1 MTLKAFYH
9 RMEDRYFNFLDRM
22 EKKGINFYKI
32 VDPLEK
38 RGIPTFAIFW
48 LIILAVLVL
57 LGIVIAGQF
66 TAPSSSN
73 DLVFTFMDPSEN
85 LISNQSLDINL
96 SGTIKSIAT
105 DSYGVTKVK
114 GMQNGLYS
122 LSLIGSKYLIDTP
135 SDITVTTSNKSFT
148 IYLSEKVAAYSK
160 TIYFKSKATGEQI
173 LTSIAIESVT
183 CTNNSNFIKESFTV
197 VDGSYTLNNIP
208 SDCGQLEVTF
218 VNNNS
223 TQENDLTINNLNRTG
238 EIFLEG
244 VGDNLRGDVTISI
257 LDEELNIPV
266 SGVVVSLYNGSG
278 FLAGEATTST
288 NGIVNLSSIELGT
301 YSVGVRDPDAIY
313 SGIIPADG
321 VKIDVALEGINIIP
335 AIKIKKD
342 IVGTIKLKIVD
353 LETNQAIENVDVSL
367 FKGDTKLSSFKTNA
381 DGLVNFGIR
390 EDIGYTIT
398 FDNADYTVKTQ
409 AGIRK
414 NDAVQTIKLK
424 RISQETFRGVM
435 ISVVDKDVQP
445 VEYASVRIWDMESN
459 TVVKEGTADVFG
471 KIIIPNLD
479 PQKTYK
485 VDAVSGKYVSSP
497 SSPFMI
503 VERELT
509 EIQVR
514 MDIGEVTYNITI
526 TDGVEPIS
534 TQIAVYDVYNNREIE
549 NKRTTTS
556 VDGSTI
562 IRVRADKIVYFVIN
576 NYDSKFITGK
586 YSQEANNTLKLN
598 FTLPKVSNSSNIEYL
613 GLYDSSGNQVT
624 SVSPGQSV
632 KARFVLNVNNN
643 YSKVV
648 AHIRTGAGNKC
659 DGVTHLLEEDDV
671 YIKEINAGTNK
682 ISGSVSYTPCLGEGT
697 DLASKTTR
705 DAKWFNVTVDSP
717 MTGSYLIEATLVIS
731 DLVTTAV
738 PVYYRAEYYSGGNIL
753 RYPQDDVLG
762 QSSTSGT
769 KQGLYAYTKEAQ
781 IFTGQSNFC
790 DSTVCYNFYMYNE
803 STKITKN
810 IIDKYS
816 PKSNTAHKLYFNLNF
831 LRPVSGATL
840 NLTSNGSTILL
851 KDYSIEG
858 VGSRLITGKEFDSI
872 ELGTIGANDYISG
885 VVSFAITNDN
895 SDVLNFNL
903 LSASE
908 TVFSKSI
915 IMDIKPSNNI
925 NFEMSPRAIAPFVPN
940 DVIMVLTDD
949 NNKVIQK
956 ADVTVKINKLV
967 VVTGQT
973 NLNGVFGFVLPAP
986 DLGDVIEIIIR
997 KEGYKNINTTMTV
1010 SSDMIS
1016 TIPEKVAVY
1025 LDLSAEYTN
1034 TTNITLINNT
1044 TLPLAI
1050 TAVKYDTDNKYVKL
1064 QLSGDDKILAGGS
1077 SVEYALKT
1085 SVTDEGVNLM
1095 TAKTF
1100 STDLIITLENIET
1113 KREWKTKIPVDVRIG
1128 FGNSLDTLDCLQL
1141 TPASLELRGEGNV
1154 STESSF
1160 KIKNTCT
1167 VALEKANLGNI
1178 FAEIDYGT
1186 SKEIGA
1192 VSLQIGTK
1200 NYILEPNNKTL
1211 ILNTM
1216 AAGKEEVVKVI
1227 FKTGKLSTGLSEPII
1242 YFTSKRAN
1250 VNGVDEIESELDLSL
1265 IVNKYSECIDLP
1277 QTPVSVLACPYNYGS
1292 MGMGSMG
1299 MGNNMS
1305 NNYYGTN
1312 GLDQTRWNSQS
1323 TYNNNFGNS
1332 YAGGYNVNRYFN
1344 AGNNYNYGNGY
1355 YTQGYNAMAQ
1365 QNPYAYGSNTGY
1377 VGSNMS
1383 TTNTL
1388 NYPNSYYNNGMDP
1401 NATQAYNM
1409 LDGGNGYGNMM
1420 QGNMM
1425 GCQSRPIYAT
1435 NNCSEDVDLKF
1446 DAPYGINIISE
1457 KEMTLAK
1464 GEKKQVLISG
1474 AEEMGTFPLSVSARP
1489 NTDIDSEYK
1498 LIKEIPIEVSLPLSY
1513 LPSKCIVVTPQKL
1526 DFSGLKNGYQNVD
1539 VYNMCYS
1546 QGYRLVAVN
1555 YQDLNEIMFEN
1566 IYFLSITGN
1575 SASLQPIRVDQVKD
1589 TKGNVIERWTVSLR
1603 RNPEVERIMINKYTE
1618 KYGTDASGIVSTIRT
1633 FGFDLGEQVAL
1644 KFMLSVGLQPSSLNM
1659 QPIFSN
1665 VGMQLTDNMQWLG
1678 LFNKENQGLFGT
1690 QDANIAKDR
1699 WLSLYVN
1706 QEDRDALSYK
1716 LTPLYPKD
1724 YDIIFIKVKESA
1736 LTTDKFRTLDKDD
1749 YSSVCFIGL
1758 IKDLPIENKAL
1769 TSFIPKEQ
1777 VQEFQNNGGRL
1788 TVQLSFEE
1796 EGYFKLCFKRPLD
1809 ELKPDEVNVYDKF
1822 KELFS
1827 LMAYTEDGK
1836 KTYLQ
1841 RQIYIGVD
1849 AKVGAGKLEGGK
1861 SLADQNTSAGTTPGG
1876 TTGGDTTTLTTCAGP
1891 LGNTADLGFTGE
1903 NAFNKYGFNRLLLD
1917 WTAVTYKTC
1926 DMGNYYCDQEQLY
1939 KSIAAKQKK
1948 IDNSDYIQFAK
1959 TKTDK
1964 VDDRKFAKDST
1975 GAPERLAQIW
1985 SAQNYKMDTTSESN
1999 QLKQKTELID
2009 YINTSYNVLLR
2020 VPEELTGLTI
2030 ISVENKS
2037 VNIDKSDFTNF
2048 VDYLIYSPD
2057 YPGYSN
2063 DGKYYFDAKWYIF
2076 IYKNRDD
2083 TLAQMKSYFKCA
2095 DSPYLCTND
2104 AIDDSIFN
2112 QYLQEFYVNMD
2123 VYYGVGLDGF
2133 IVNLEQFGNLDDSI
2147 NKALMQ
2153 TSGFLK
2159 SEYDMNLSSSTTL
2172 RNITA
2177 PGAYYIKTSLASK
2190 IISLN
2195 IVKEVKE
2202 LNEFTDTTDR
2212 MYSKNP
2218 IFYKPINPNYYDYG
2232 KTGVPFLENN
2242 YVYKDYYL
2250 SWNTLQEG
2258 YTFKYFSTSAIP
2270 MFISS
2275 VPIKVNS
2282 SGTPT
2287 IQLIRDNTERTNFT
2301 KTWTNST
2308 MLFVVNE
2315 DKTDNQSYQL
2325 RLKSDKPLTFN
2336 QNITSTSTNQYD
2348 VPKKLDNS
2356 TMNYKTIKALV
2367 DEIKSGNVCFTT
2379 TQQEFKT
2386 WNMIKDYV
2394 FTKGS

>member
-1 MTLKAFYH
+1 
-9 RMEDRYFNFLDRM
+9 MEDNYFNFLDRM

-48 LIILAVLVL
+48 LIILAVLVI

-66 TAPSSSN
+66 ASTPSSN

-85 LISNQSLDINL
+85 IISNQSLDINF

-105 DSYGVTKVK
+105 DSSGIAKIK
-114 GMQNGLYS
+114 GMENGFYS

-135 SDITVTTSNKSFT
+135 NDITVTSTKKTFT

-160 TIYFKSKATGEQI
+160 TIYFKSKTTGEQI
-173 LTSIAIESVT
+173 LTPIAIDSVT
-183 CTNNSNFIKESFTV
+183 CSNNSNFNKTSFTV
-197 VDGSYTLNNIP
+197 VDGSYTLTNIP
-208 SDCGQLEVTF
+208 SDCGELEVNF
-218 VNNNS
+218 VNGNA
-223 TQENDLTINNLNRTG
+223 TEENDLTINNLNRTG
-238 EIFLEG
+238 EIFLEEA
-244 VGDNLRGDVTISI
+244 DDSKRGDVTISI
-257 LDEELNIPV
+257 LDDELNIPV
-266 SGVVVSLYNGSG
+266 SGIIVSLYNGSG
-278 FLAGEATTST
+278 FLAGEATTNT
-288 NGIVNLSSIELGT
+288 NGIINLSSIELGT
-301 YSVGVRDPDAIY
+301 YSLGVKDPDAIY
-313 SGIIPADG
+313 SGIIPAAG
-321 VKIDVALEGINIIP
+321 IKIDVIREGVNLIP

-342 IVGTIKLKIVD
+342 IIGTIKLKVID
-353 LETNQAIENVDVSL
+353 IETNQAIENVDVSL
-367 FKGDTKLSSFKTNA
+367 FKGDVKLSNFKTNV

-398 FDNADYTVKTQ
+398 FDNPDYTVKTQ

-414 NDAVQTIKLK
+414 NESVQTIKLK

-445 VEYASVRIWDMESN
+445 VEYASVRVWDMSSN
-459 TVVKEGTADVFG
+459 TVVKEGTTDVFG
-471 KIIIPNLD
+471 KVIIPNLD
-479 PQKTYK
+479 PEKTYK
-485 VDAVSGKYVSSP
+485 VDAVSGKYVSSS

-503 VERELT
+503 IERELT

-514 MDIGEVTYNITI
+514 MDVGEVTYNITV
-526 TDGVEPIS
+526 TDGVQPIS

-549 NKRTTTS
+549 NKRTITG

-562 IRVRADKIVYFVIN
+562 VRVRADKTVYFVIN
-576 NYDSKFITGK
+576 NYDSRFITGK
-586 YSQEANNTLKLN
+586 YSLEANNTLKLN

-613 GLYDSSGNQVT
+613 GLYDASGNQVT

-648 AHIRTGAGNKC
+648 AHLRTGAGNKC
-659 DGVTHLLEEDDV
+659 DGITHLLEEDDV

-682 ISGSVSYTPCLGEGT
+682 VSGSVSYTPCLGEGI
-697 DLASKTTR
+697 DVASKTTR
-705 DAKWFNVTVDSP
+705 DAKWFNVTLDTP
-717 MTGSYLIEATLVIS
+717 MTGSYLIEATLVVS
-731 DLVTTAV
+731 DLVTAAV
-738 PVYYRAEYYSGGNIL
+738 PIYYRAEYYSGGNIL
-753 RYPQDDVLG
+753 RYPQDEVLG

-769 KQGLYAYTKEAQ
+769 KQALYAYTKEAQ

-790 DSTVCYNFYMYNE
+790 DSIVCYNFYMYNE

-810 IIDKYS
+810 IVDKYS

-840 NLTSNGSTILL
+840 NLTNNGSTILL

-858 VGSRLITGKEFDSI
+858 VGSRLISGKDFDSI

-885 VVSFAITNDN
+885 AVSFAITSDN
-895 SDVLNFNL
+895 SDVLNFNIF
-903 LSASE
+903 SSNE

-925 NFEMSPRAIAPFVPN
+925 NLEISPRAIAPFVAN
-940 DVIMVLTDD
+940 DVLLVLTDD

-956 ADVTVKINKLV
+956 ADVTAKINKQV

-973 NLNGVFGFVLPAP
+973 NQNGLFGFVLPAP
-986 DLGDVIEIIIR
+986 DLGDVIELIIS
-997 KEGYKNINTTMTV
+997 KEGYKNIDTTMVV

-1016 TIPEKVAVY
+1016 TIPEKIAVY

-1034 TTNITLINNT
+1034 TTNITLVNNT

-1050 TAVKYDTDNKYVKL
+1050 TSVKYDTENKYVKL
-1064 QLSGDDKILAGGS
+1064 LLVGDEKVLDGGS

-1100 STDLIITLENIET
+1100 STDLIITLENLET
-1113 KREWKTKIPVDVRIG
+1113 KREWTTKIPVDIRIG

-1141 TPASLELRGEGNV
+1141 TPSSLELRGEGNV
-1154 STESSF
+1154 STESNF

-1167 VALEKANLGNI
+1167 VGLEPANLGNI
-1178 FAEIDYGT
+1178 FAEINYGT
-1186 SKEIGA
+1186 FKEIGV
-1192 VSLQIGTK
+1192 VSLQVGTK

-1211 ILNTM
+1211 ILNTL
-1216 AAGKEEVVKVI
+1216 GSGDEKVVKII
-1227 FKTGKLSTGLSEPII
+1227 FKSGKMSTGLSEPII

-1250 VNGVDEIESELDLSL
+1250 VNGIDEIESELELSL
-1265 IVNKYSECIDLP
+1265 IVNKYSECIELP
-1277 QTPVSVLACPYNYGS
+1277 QTSVSVLACAYTFGNNLYNSYYGS
-1292 MGMGSMG
+1292 S
-1299 MGNNMS
+1299 
-1305 NNYYGTN
+1305 
-1312 GLDQTRWNSQS
+1312 GLDQTRWNNQS
-1323 TYNNNFGNS
+1323 MYNNNFGNA
-1332 YAGGYNVNRYFN
+1332 YADGYNVNRYFN
-1344 AGNNYNYGNGY
+1344 AGNNYTYGNGY
-1355 YTQGYNAMAQ
+1355 YTQGYNTLSQ
-1365 QNPYAYGSNTGY
+1365 TNPYAYNSSTGY

-1388 NYPNSYYNNGMDP
+1388 NYPNSYYNNGLDP

-1409 LDGGNGYGNMM
+1409 LDYGYGYGSSMY
-1420 QGNMM
+1420 GSTM

-1435 NNCSEDVDLKF
+1435 NNCSEAVDLKF
-1446 DAPYGINIISE
+1446 EAPYGINIISE
-1457 KEMTLAK
+1457 NEVTLEK

-1489 NTDIDSEYK
+1489 STDIESEYK

-1513 LPSKCIVVTPQKL
+1513 LPSKCIAVTPQKL

-1603 RNPEVERIMINKYTE
+1603 RNPEVEKIMIKKYTE

-1690 QDANIAKDR
+1690 QDTNAVKDR

-1716 LTPLYPKD
+1716 LTPLYPKEN
-1724 YDIIFIKVKESA
+1724 DIIFIKVKENA

-1758 IKDLPIENKAL
+1758 VRELPIDKL
-1769 TSFIPKEQ
+1769 SSTSFIPKEQ

-1809 ELKPDEVNVYDKF
+1809 ELKPDEVSVYDKF
-1822 KELFS
+1822 PNLFS

-1841 RQIYIGVD
+1841 RQVYIGVD

-1861 SLADQNTSAGTTPGG
+1861 SLADQVTSGTTPGG
-1876 TTGGDTTTLTTCAGP
+1876 QTGGDTKALTNCSDPNGTTQNAGY
-1891 LGNTADLGFTGE
+1891 TGE
-1903 NAFNKYGFNRLLLD
+1903 TAFNKYGFNRILLD
-1917 WTAVTYKTC
+1917 WGNDAITYKTC

-1939 KSIAAKQKK
+1939 KSISIKQNK
-1948 IDNSDYIQFAK
+1948 IKNNEYIELGN
-1959 TKTDK
+1959 T
-1964 VDDRKFAKDST
+1964 KFAKASDGS
-1975 GAPERLAQIW
+1975 PEKLTTIDG
-1985 SAQNYKMDTTSESN
+1985 YKQFKIDTTANASVLASE
-1999 QLKQKTELID
+1999 TELD
-2009 YINTSYNVLLR
+2009 KYISASNKILGA
-2020 VPEELTGLTI
+2020 VPEGIKEITVISVTSNNSQISDANFKAFVQTI
-2030 ISVENKS
+2030 IPNSKFVGNKIYFNAATYVPI
-2037 VNIDKSDFTNF
+2037 VNVANPSATIKTKFS
-2048 VDYLIYSPD
+2048 S
-2057 YPGYSN
+2057 
-2063 DGKYYFDAKWYIF
+2063 
-2076 IYKNRDD
+2076 
-2083 TLAQMKSYFKCA
+2083 M
-2095 DSPYLCTND
+2095 ND
-2104 AIDDSIFN
+2104 ANFN
-2112 QYLQEFYVNMD
+2112 AYLQEFYVNMD
-2123 VYYGVGLDGF
+2123 VYYGVGLNNF
-2133 IVNLEQFGNLDDSI
+2133 VANLMKYSDLTSTE
-2147 NKALMQ
+2147 NKAMML
-2153 TSGFLK
+2153 TKTLYNN
-2159 SEYDMNLSSSTTL
+2159 YDMNLSISGLTNISS
-2172 RNITA
+2172 
-2177 PGAYYIKTSLASK
+2177 PGAYYIKSTSSTDK
-2190 IISLN
+2190 ITIEFSSN
-2195 IVKEVKE
+2195 IIA
-2202 LNEFTDTTDR
+2202 LDEFTGTG
-2212 MYSKNP
+2212 YSENP
-2218 IFYKPINPNYYDYG
+2218 IFYKPINPNKFTYG
-2232 KTGVPFLENN
+2232 NAGIPFIENG
-2242 YVYKDYYL
+2242 YVQKDYYL
-2250 SWNTLQEG
+2250 FWNALQEG
-2258 YTFKYFSTSAIP
+2258 YIFRYSSTGTVP
-2270 MFISS
+2270 MFVSS
-2275 VPIKVNS
+2275 VPIKVNV
-2282 SGTPT
+2282 SGAPI
-2287 IQLIRDNTERTNFT
+2287 IQMIRNNQQASFT
-2301 KTWTNST
+2301 KTWTNSNI
-2308 MLFVVNE
+2308 LFVLNE
-2315 DKTDNQSYQL
+2315 DKTSTEAYQL

-2336 QNITSTSTNQYD
+2336 QNISGTNNQYD
-2348 VPKKLDNS
+2348 ISKKLN
-2356 TMNYKTIKALV
+2356 TPMNYKTIKELIDA
-2367 DEIKSGNVCFTT
+2367 INSGNVCFTT
-2379 TQQEFKT
+2379 TQQELKT
-2386 WNMIKDYV
+2386 WNLIKDYII
-2394 FTKGS
+2394 TTGS